1 VALSSVEAE
10 YMVASLVACEAI
22 WLRKLLIGLFGY
34 ELDATVIHCDNQSCI
49 KLSENP
55 MFHDKSKHIE
65 IIFHFIRG
73 CVQKGTMK
81 LSHVSTRELVVDILT
96 KALLKGKFVFF
107 RDKLGVVQ
115 NTFLTKREC

>member
-1 VALSSVEAE
+1 MQLSFTVTIKA
-10 YMVASLVACEAI
+10 ASSF
-22 WLRKLLIGLFGY
+22 LRI
-34 ELDATVIHCDNQSCI
+34 
-49 KLSENP
+49 
-55 MFHDKSKHIE
+55 DKSKHIE

-96 KALLKGKFVFF
+96 KALMKYKFVFF
-107 RDKLGVVQ
+107 KDKLGVVY